1 MAARHKAAQQRL
13 EAESLPED
21 ARCTRVEARQ
31 VKESL
36 VQAHLQGRGVF
47 RGCGLACEFK
57 RKMVAYVS
65 QQIEADRVGEPVK
78 ILAALHKQL
87 QWYWSDSDSDPMTDD
102 IVVKERQRAARP
114 QLDCAVP

>member
-1 MAARHKAAQQRL
+1 MAARHKAAQQCL
-13 EAESLPED
+13 EAESLPGC
-21 ARCTRVEARQ
+21 ARTRVEARQ

-87 QWYWSDSDSDPMTDD
+87 
-102 IVVKERQRAARP
+102 
-114 QLDCAVP
+114 